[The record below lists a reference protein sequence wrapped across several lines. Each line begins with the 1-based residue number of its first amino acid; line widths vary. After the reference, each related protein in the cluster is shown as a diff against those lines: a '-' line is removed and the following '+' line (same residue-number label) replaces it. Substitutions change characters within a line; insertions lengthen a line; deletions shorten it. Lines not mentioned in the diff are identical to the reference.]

1 MKMLHRLVTAVAF
14 GVLVPVSQPYAQT
27 APVSPPVASLSV
39 ALYPYVPR
47 AQQFQDALVAEW
59 KKQRPDVTLKFIT
72 DFDKWDGGYKKN
84 PPLDADVFVF
94 DATYFEQFRAGKMLE
109 PLSSGEVANQDDLV
123 DYAKTG
129 VKVGD
134 IYYAIPQLGCANL
147 LFYRKADSALAAAKT
162 LSDVNRAV
170 GQCTYGSQI
179 PPDKRGLMLDMAGG
193 TTNALLYLDV
203 DHSMMN
209 VYPFGLPQSL
219 NQGTF
224 GYLKTLM
231 QMASMDNARADVN
244 LPYGRALW
252 FSNGWG
258 RALIA
263 YSEAMSVMSEET
275 RNNIDFKP
283 MPFTDNGTRPLFY
296 SDVIGVNP
304 ATNSRGTRALAVQLA
319 NTMASTATMVAS
331 IGPDSDSQVPQY
343 LMPARHSVFQS
354 LARTFPIYGKMHA
367 MLQQANPRM
376 YKAPDG
382 VRAWVSQMKEPI
394 VSIEQSNYACGCDKE
409 APTPLTSANAPAV
422 CAAACASSGG
432 WSGKWTDQF
441 PAAPFGKAVCGCK
454 ACGVK

>member
-1 MKMLHRLVTAVAF
+1 MKMMHAF
-14 GVLVPVSQPYAQT
+14 ITTLAFATLGASPLALAQST
-27 APVSPPVASLSV
+27 PGQSLSV
-39 ALYPYVPR
+39 ALYPFVPR
-47 AQQFQDALVAEW
+47 AEQFQDALTAEW

-72 DFDKWDGGYKKN
+72 DFEKWDGGYKKN
-84 PPLDADVFVF
+84 PPPDADVFVF
-94 DATYFEQFRAGKMLE
+94 DATYFEQFRANKLLE
-109 PLSSGEVANQDDLV
+109 PMTAAEVANPDDLV
-123 DYAKTG
+123 EYAKAG

-134 IYYAIPQLGCANL
+134 MFYAIPQLGCANL
-147 LFYRKADSALAAAKT
+147 LFYRKDDAPLAAAKT
-162 LSDVNRAV
+162 LGDVNRAL
-170 GQCTYGSQI
+170 GQCSYGSKI
-179 PPDKRGLMLDMAGG
+179 PPDRRGLMLDMNGG

-231 QMASMDNARADVN
+231 MMASMDNARADVS

-258 RALIA
+258 RALMA
-263 YSEAMSVMSEET
+263 YSESMSVMSEET

-283 MPFTDNGTRPLFY
+283 MPFTDKGTRPLFY

-304 ATNSRGTRALAVQLA
+304 ATQARGTRALAVQLA
-319 NTMASTATMVAS
+319 NVMASTATMVAS
-331 IGPDSDSQVPQY
+331 IGPDSGSQVPQY

-354 LARTFPIYGKMHA
+354 MAATFPIYGKMYA

-382 VRAWVSQMKEPI
+382 VRAWAAQMKEPI
-394 VSIEQSNYACGCDKE
+394 VSIEQGNYACGCDKE
-409 APTPLTSANAPAV
+409 SATALNAGNAPAV
-422 CAAACASSGG
+422 CAAACADSGG
-432 WSGKWTDQF
+432 WSGKWTNQF
-441 PAAPFGKAVCGCK
+441 PAAPFGKAACGCK
-454 ACGVK
+454 ACGIK